1 MELTPDNEKRL
12 RKLKEAEEEA
22 NRLLNKLQENK
33 VQTEQELLHQK
44 KYLIEE
50 VLSEGETLSN
60 ETKSEVNVNYET
72 PYYKM
77 VEEFYELNGQP
88 VTESNITKSPKK
100 KSFWSRLMDA
110 IFK

>member
-22 NRLLNKLQENK
+22 NRLLNKLKDNK
-33 VQTEQELLHQK
+33 LQTEQELLHQK

-60 ETKSEVNVNYET
+60 ETKSEVNINYET

-77 VEEFYELNGQP
+77 VEEFYELNAQP
-88 VTESNITKSPKK
+88 ESNIAKSPEK
-100 KSFWSRLMDA
+100 KSFWSRFMDA

>member
-1 MELTPDNEKRL
+1 MALTPDNEKRL
-12 RKLKEAEEEA
+12 QKIKKAEEEA
-22 NRLLNKLQENK
+22 NRLLTKLHDNKLQS
-33 VQTEQELLHQK
+33 EQELLHQK

-60 ETKSEVNVNYET
+60 ETKSEVNINYDT

-77 VEEFYELNGQP
+77 VEEFYELNAQP
-88 VTESNITKSPKK
+88 ITESNITKSPEK